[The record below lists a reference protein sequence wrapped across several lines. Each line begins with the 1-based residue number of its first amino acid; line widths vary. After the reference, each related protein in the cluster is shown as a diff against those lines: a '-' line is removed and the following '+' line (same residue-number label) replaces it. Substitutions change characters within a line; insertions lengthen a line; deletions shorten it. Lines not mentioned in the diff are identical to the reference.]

1 MFKGRQ
7 FDRSVILLCVQWYL
21 ANNLSL
27 RSLEEMMAER
37 GTFVDHA
44 TIGRWVVRYS
54 PELLDRFNRCKRPLS
69 RNWHVDETYTKVR
82 GRWMYLYRAI
92 DSNGDTVEFW
102 FSERRNPTAAKRFLS
117 KTLKRHGRPDR
128 IVIAGS
134 QSAREAILAC
144 DMENRLQDRSRQ
156 KLRPIR
162 IRQSAY
168 LNNRIEQD
176 HRAVKR
182 RVRPIFGFRA
192 VSSARAILG
201 EIEMIHMMR
210 KGQAKYACNRQL
222 SLAEQFERRAA

>member
-1 MFKGRQ
+1 MSMRH
-7 FDRSVILLCVQWYL
+7 I
-21 ANNLSL
+21 
-27 RSLEEMMAER
+27 
-37 GTFVDHA
+37 
-44 TIGRWVVRYS
+44 
-54 PELLDRFNRCKRPLS
+54 
-69 RNWHVDETYTKVR
+69 KVR
-82 GRWMYLYRAI
+82 GRSMYLYRAI

-102 FSERRNPTAAKRFLS
+102 FSERRNVTAAKRFLS

-128 IVIAGS
+128 IVIAGR
-134 QSAREAILAC
+134 QSTREAILAC
-144 DMENRLQDRSRQ
+144 DTENRLEDRSRQ

-182 RVRPIFGFRA
+182 RVRPMFGFRP
-192 VSSARAILG
+192 VSSARAIQG

-210 KGQAKYACNRQL
+210 KGQAKYACNRQP